1 MKLNVINNLTL
12 TKIKSNKL
20 MIFILTIIFSILFIS
35 LNIKETMN
43 YYRLKDAERYSGEFN
58 LLIKNIDNEEYQK
71 IKSYKNIKNIS
82 YSNTK
87 SIIKI
92 GEKVF
97 PVEEINK
104 NYLNNFE
111 TSILDGKLTNGVVVE
126 KWVANLMNVNVG
138 DTINIKTI
146 SVNKSAQERIKIGA
160 VISDIAPNKIRASC
174 IIYDINEKDKIS
186 KNSEILIKLK
196 DTKDIKNFKG
206 YLINKC
212 KIKQDD
218 IHENKNVNGIIE
230 ESTIFSKEY
239 ITSYIILFF
248 FLTFIIAM
256 ISNVN
261 LIYRKNEYKIMDV
274 LGMKKSTFSNM
285 LLKEMSIS
293 ILLSE
298 IFSILISIIVTNLLK
313 KYMYL
318 FNQNLIGNNINTI
331 EYNKAILIFLVIGI
345 LAAIVSS
352 KIDYYIIS
360 GNKNKQNIREFKHIK
375 IIDKLSNKKDVMK
388 KISLRYSI
396 RNKNILIAMSV
407 IIILSNTIY
416 FSQNYYSKMMDYHNK
431 KLINDYT
438 NGYNYDILVESS
450 DFNFDGISENDY
462 NKIKN
467 MNVDN
472 KNIVSN
478 MLVSAQHMGDIK
490 LEKKNMSE
498 KSINY
503 LRNLTDEINENY
515 TTSIKGGI
523 KEEKDLFIIKG
534 SVFSFDDETAKK
546 YGIDNNKSEATIY
559 IPIEWIENMNK
570 DFIGKYVDFGYG
582 KINEYSQ
589 NEIYNFGKNENNI
602 KIPIKKLSNEY
613 TFSGDYYTKD
623 DLPQII
629 VSRDMY
635 KKIFKKV
642 TYNTMSI
649 NISDK
654 LSINTVVEGIN
665 NILNAYNVNIVDK
678 HEESE
683 ALKNSSDIQ
692 GLALE
697 AVSIII
703 YISSIL
709 LFVLLYNKFLRIRT
723 DDYEM
728 MRILGV
734 SRRKIKEIIE
744 REVNIV
750 VITSIIIT
758 VMICILSQ
766 CSIYNYFYKM
776 GYSVNNFKFEVCKL
790 MLICFVNIVVYIIL
804 NLKNNMNIK
813 L

>member
-1 MKLNVINNLTL
+1 M
-12 TKIKSNKL
+12 
-20 MIFILTIIFSILFIS
+20 
-35 LNIKETMN
+35 
-43 YYRLKDAERYSGEFN
+43 
-58 LLIKNIDNEEYQK
+58 
-71 IKSYKNIKNIS
+71 
-82 YSNTK
+82 
-87 SIIKI
+87 
-92 GEKVF
+92 
-97 PVEEINK
+97 
-104 NYLNNFE
+104 
-111 TSILDGKLTNGVVVE
+111 
-126 KWVANLMNVNVG
+126 
-138 DTINIKTI
+138 
-146 SVNKSAQERIKIGA
+146 
-160 VISDIAPNKIRASC
+160 
-174 IIYDINEKDKIS
+174 
-186 KNSEILIKLK
+186 
-196 DTKDIKNFKG
+196 
-206 YLINKC
+206 
-212 KIKQDD
+212 
-218 IHENKNVNGIIE
+218 
-230 ESTIFSKEY
+230 
-239 ITSYIILFF
+239 
-248 FLTFIIAM
+248 
-256 ISNVN
+256 
-261 LIYRKNEYKIMDV
+261 
-274 LGMKKSTFSNM
+274 
-285 LLKEMSIS
+285 
-293 ILLSE
+293 
-298 IFSILISIIVTNLLK
+298 
-313 KYMYL
+313 
-318 FNQNLIGNNINTI
+318 
-331 EYNKAILIFLVIGI
+331 
-345 LAAIVSS
+345 
-352 KIDYYIIS
+352 
-360 GNKNKQNIREFKHIK
+360 
-375 IIDKLSNKKDVMK
+375 
-388 KISLRYSI
+388 
-396 RNKNILIAMSV
+396 
-407 IIILSNTIY
+407 
-416 FSQNYYSKMMDYHNK
+416 
-431 KLINDYT
+431 
-438 NGYNYDILVESS
+438 VESS

-523 KEEKDLFIIKG
+523 KEEKDSFIIKG

-635 KKIFKKV
+635 KKIFKKI

-649 NISDK
+649 NVSDK
-654 LSINTVVEGIN
+654 LAINTVVEGIN

-678 HEESE
+678 HEERE

-703 YISSIL
+703 YIPSIL

-744 REVNIV
+744 REINIV
-750 VITSIIIT
+750 VITSLIIT
-758 VMICILSQ
+758 LMICVLSQ

-804 NLKNNMNIK
+804 NLKNNINIK

>member
-274 LGMKKSTFSNM
+274 LGMKKYTFLNM

-635 KKIFKKV
+635 KKIFKKI

-649 NISDK
+649 NVSDK
-654 LSINTVVEGIN
+654 LAINTVVEGIN

-678 HEESE
+678 HEERE
-683 ALKNSSDIQ
+683 ALKN
-692 GLALE
+692 
-697 AVSIII
+697 
-703 YISSIL
+703 
-709 LFVLLYNKFLRIRT
+709 R
-723 DDYEM
+723 
-728 MRILGV
+728 
-734 SRRKIKEIIE
+734 
-744 REVNIV
+744 
-750 VITSIIIT
+750 
-758 VMICILSQ
+758 
-766 CSIYNYFYKM
+766 
-776 GYSVNNFKFEVCKL
+776 
-790 MLICFVNIVVYIIL
+790 
-804 NLKNNMNIK
+804 
-813 L
+813 